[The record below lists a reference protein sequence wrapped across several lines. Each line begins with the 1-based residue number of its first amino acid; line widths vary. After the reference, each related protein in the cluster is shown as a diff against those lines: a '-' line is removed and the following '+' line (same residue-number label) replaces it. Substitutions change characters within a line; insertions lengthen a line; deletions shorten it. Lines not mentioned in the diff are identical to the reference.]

1 MDQIRRWLT
10 LIGALT
16 AHPLAFVIVGIY
28 VAVWLAISPRSFDW
42 QSAATVAT
50 WVMTLLIQRAETRD
64 TLAIHAKLDELL
76 RVEGEARNELTKLD
90 EKEPEEI
97 KRHRAD
103 AREVRN
109 RGTSNPSRQTAS
121 MSRVQQ

>member
-1 MDQIRRWLT
+1 MEQIRRWLT

-16 AHPLAFVIVGIY
+16 AHPLAFLIVGIY
-28 VAVWLAISPRSFDW
+28 VAVWLTLSPRSFDW

-50 WVMTLLIQRAETRD
+50 WLMTVLIQRAETRD

-76 RVEGEARNELTKLD
+76 RVEGAARTELTKLD

-103 AREVRN
+103 AREMRN
-109 RGTSNPSRQTAS
+109 RRTSNPSHETRS
-121 MSRVQQ
+121 MSRINR